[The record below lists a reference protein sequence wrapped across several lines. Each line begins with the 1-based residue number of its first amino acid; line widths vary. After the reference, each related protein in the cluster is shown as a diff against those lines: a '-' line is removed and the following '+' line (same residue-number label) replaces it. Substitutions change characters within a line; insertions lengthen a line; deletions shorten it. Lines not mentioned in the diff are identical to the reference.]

1 MLCAMARAV
10 SLGLPW
16 LALMAISAIVAYGM
30 NMVMTC
36 GVATTTR
43 ADESVPIVIARPV
56 GSEASVSGGWS
67 VCRWTRWRS
76 LDRQR
81 GRVPNRLALGMLW
94 KACYVAEPVV

>member
-1 MLCAMARAV
+1 MARAV

-67 VCRWTRWRS
+67 VYVSPNCWIPDPS
-76 LDRQR
+76 
-81 GRVPNRLALGMLW
+81 GRESCVRETTGADH
-94 KACYVAEPVV
+94 